1 MGKMS
6 PKVSLRRLAQQSLAC
21 LLLLGMAQPMALTA
35 LAADG
40 DVERTLAIVELRTG
54 EEADPLTGKYLAEI
68 TSAFREE
75 SPGDIILVDGKTTA
89 EKVRKDRVQVPTA
102 LTDDRRAGLTDS
114 RKKAVDLL
122 DNADFQGAIKALNAA
137 EAKYR
142 AALAAPGA
150 DAKLRDEYLD
160 VLAQLAT
167 AYVAAG
173 DKGAASEVFRIVI
186 TTFGFKAK
194 VTDDNYRPDV
204 VELFKAEVKKIEKMP
219 KGSVEVA
226 STPTGARIILGGN
239 DRGATP
245 ASVPDLIPGVY
256 GLRLQAGS
264 ETSMLRNVKV
274 DGGAV
279 AKVSVDL
286 GFESHLALEDDRVG
300 LKYADFKSA
309 EARVLQDAVAIGKDL
324 DVNLVCAVGV
334 IDGKLASYLV
344 DVASGKLVRSAGE
357 VKVPKVGISKR
368 AVNKVIV
375 TILGE
380 KADKNVAEP
389 TTPAGATKP
398 WHGSTMG
405 WVAAGGAVAMLGMG
419 VGLSSYLDLSS
430 VKAYYCADPSQECA
444 GAYTQANKTEY
455 ATILEDYKSSAQT
468 KATLSGVGLGLG
480 VALAGVAGWLFY
492 TESNKPL
499 EAGAAAYL
507 PRGVASPGPAL
518 VALPPMPLDSPVT
531 FVAQ

>member
-6 PKVSLRRLAQQSLAC
+6 PEFSLRKLARQSLAC
-21 LLLLGMAQPMALTA
+21 LLLVGFAQPWALAA

-40 DVERTLAIVELRTG
+40 DVERTLAIVELRSG
-54 EEADPLTGKYLAEI
+54 DEADPLTSKYLGEI
-68 TSAFREE
+68 ATAFRDEA
-75 SPGDIILVDGKTTA
+75 PGDVILVDGKTTA
-89 EKVRKDRVQVPTA
+89 DKVRKDRVQVPTA
-102 LTDDRRAGLTDS
+102 LTDERRLGLTEA
-114 RKKAVDLL
+114 RKKGVDLL
-122 DNADFQGAIKALNAA
+122 DNADFPGAIKALGSA

-173 DKGAASEVFRIVI
+173 DKNAASEVFRIVI

-219 KGSVEVA
+219 KGSVEV
-226 STPTGARIILGGN
+226 SSNPSGARIILGGN

-245 ASVPDLIPGVY
+245 STVADLIPGVY
-256 GLRLQAGS
+256 GLRLQSGS
-264 ETSMLRNVKV
+264 ATSMLRNVKV
-274 DGGAV
+274 DGGAA
-279 AKVSVDL
+279 AKVSIDI
-286 GFESHLALEDDRVG
+286 GFEAHLVLEDDRIG
-300 LKYADFKSA
+300 LKYADLKTA
-309 EARVLQDAVAIGKDL
+309 EGNVERDATAVGRDL

-334 IDGKLASYLV
+334 LEGKLVSFLV
-344 DVASGKLVRSAGE
+344 DVATGKLVRSAND

-368 AVNKVIV
+368 AVNKVMV
-375 TILGE
+375 TILGA
-380 KADKNVAEP
+380 KADKNVAEVP
-389 TTPAGATKP
+389 GPSAGNKP
-398 WHGSTMG
+398 WYGSTPG

-419 VGLSSYLDLSS
+419 IGLSSYLNLDN
-430 VKAYYCADPSQECA
+430 VTAYYCADPSQTCT
-444 GAYTQANKTEY
+444 GAYTAANKAEY
-455 ATILEDYKSSAQT
+455 AGQVEDFKSSAQT

-480 VALAGVAGWLFY
+480 VALAGVAGYLFY
-492 TESNKPL
+492 NESTKPADSAQL
-499 EAGAAAYL
+499 YL
-507 PRGVASPGPAL
+507 PRGVATPAPAL
-518 VALPPMPLDSPVT
+518 VALPPVSLDKPAV